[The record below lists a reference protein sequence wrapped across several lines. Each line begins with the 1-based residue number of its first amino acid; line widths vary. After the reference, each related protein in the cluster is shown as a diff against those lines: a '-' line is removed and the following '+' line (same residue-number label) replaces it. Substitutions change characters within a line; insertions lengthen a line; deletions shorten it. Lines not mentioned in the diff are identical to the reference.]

1 MVPAL
6 VLTAGLATRLRPLSF
21 VRAKAALPVAGTPLI
36 HRILR
41 SLSSAGVQ
49 DVVLN
54 LHHLPHTLT
63 SLLGDGSALGMRIR
77 YSWEVP
83 VLGSAGGPKR
93 AIPLLANPE
102 SRIPNP
108 ESRIPNPE
116 SRVPNPESRVP
127 NPESRIPNP
136 ESRIPNPES
145 RIPDPGPRVAGPGTF
160 LVLNGDTLTDVSLPA
175 LLDDHRRSGA
185 LVTMAVVPN
194 TEPEKYSGVGV
205 GPDGA
210 FTGWVP
216 RGSREP
222 LYHFIGVQVAEP
234 AAFASVPAD
243 TPSEVRTLYPALVAA
258 RPGAVRAFR
267 TQASFVDIG
276 TPSDYL
282 ETSLLLAAREGSDT
296 SAGAEISPTAR
307 IERSIL
313 WDDVIVEDGAML
325 QECVVT
331 DGVRVPADTSWHGV
345 TIRIA
350 SGELTPG
357 ERRIEGLAIGSL

>member
-36 HRILR
+36 RRILR
-41 SLSSAGVQ
+41 SLSSAGVL

-63 SLLGDGSALGMRIR
+63 RLLGDGAELGMRIR

-93 AIPLLANPE
+93 ALPLLSNPE
-102 SRIPNP
+102 PGVPSPG
-108 ESRIPNPE
+108 
-116 SRVPNPESRVP
+116 SRVPDR
-127 NPESRIPNP
+127 
-136 ESRIPNPES
+136 
-145 RIPDPGPRVAGPGTF
+145 GTF
-160 LVLNGDTLTDVSLPA
+160 LIVNGDTLTDVNLSA
-175 LLDDHRRSGA
+175 VVDDHRRSGA

-194 TEPEKYSGVGV
+194 TEPEKYSGVRV
-205 GPDGA
+205 TPDGEFA
-210 FTGWVP
+210 GWVP
-216 RGSREP
+216 RAAQEP
-222 LYHFIGVQVAEP
+222 SYHFIGVQVAEA
-234 AAFASVPAD
+234 AAFDSVAAGI
-243 TPSEVRTLYPALVAA
+243 PSEVRTLYSALIAA
-258 RPGAVRAFR
+258 QPGSVRAFR
-267 TQASFVDIG
+267 TRAEFFDIG

-282 ETSLLLAAREGSDT
+282 DTSLTLATREAIDT
-296 SAGAEISPTAR
+296 VANAQVSPTAR
-307 IERSIL
+307 VERSLL

-325 QECVVT
+325 RECVVT

-350 SGELTPG
+350 SDELASG
-357 ERRIEGLAIGSL
+357 ERRIDGLAIGSL

>member
-36 HRILR
+36 RRILR
-41 SLSSAGVQ
+41 SLSSAGVL

-63 SLLGDGSALGMRIR
+63 RLLGDGAELGMRVR

-93 AIPLLANPE
+93 ALPLLSNPE
-102 SRIPNP
+102 PGVPSPG
-108 ESRIPNPE
+108 
-116 SRVPNPESRVP
+116 SRVPDR
-127 NPESRIPNP
+127 
-136 ESRIPNPES
+136 
-145 RIPDPGPRVAGPGTF
+145 GTF
-160 LVLNGDTLTDVSLPA
+160 LIVNGDTLTDVNLSA
-175 LLDDHRRSGA
+175 VVDDHRRSGA

-194 TEPEKYSGVGV
+194 TEPEKYSGVRV
-205 GPDGA
+205 TPDGEFA
-210 FTGWVP
+210 GWVP
-216 RGSREP
+216 RAAQEP
-222 LYHFIGVQVAEP
+222 SYHFIGVQVAEA
-234 AAFASVPAD
+234 AAFDSVAAGI
-243 TPSEVRTLYPALVAA
+243 PSEVRTLYSALIAA
-258 RPGAVRAFR
+258 QPGSVRAFR
-267 TQASFVDIG
+267 TRAAFFDIG

-282 ETSLLLAAREGSDT
+282 NTSLTLATREAIDT
-296 SAGAEISPTAR
+296 VANAQVSPTAR
-307 IERSIL
+307 VERSLL

-325 QECVVT
+325 RECVVT

-350 SGELTPG
+350 SDELAPG
-357 ERRIEGLAIGSL
+357 ERRIDGLAIGSL

>member
-41 SLSSAGVQ
+41 PLRSAGVQ

-54 LHHLPHTLT
+54 LHYLPRTLT

-102 SRIPNP
+102 SR
-108 ESRIPNPE
+108 
-116 SRVPNPESRVP
+116 V
-127 NPESRIPNP
+127 
-136 ESRIPNPES
+136 PNPES
-145 RIPDPGPRVAGPGTF
+145 RIPDPGTF
-160 LVLNGDTLTDVSLPA
+160 LILNGDTLTDVSLPA

-222 LYHFIGVQVAEP
+222 SYHFIGVQVAEP

-267 TQASFVDIG
+267 TA
-276 TPSDYL
+276 
-282 ETSLLLAAREGSDT
+282 
-296 SAGAEISPTAR
+296 
-307 IERSIL
+307 
-313 WDDVIVEDGAML
+313 
-325 QECVVT
+325 
-331 DGVRVPADTSWHGV
+331 
-345 TIRIA
+345 
-350 SGELTPG
+350 GELHG
-357 ERRIEGLAIGSL
+357 HRHAV

>member
-102 SRIPNP
+102 SRIP
-108 ESRIPNPE
+108 
-116 SRVPNPESRVP
+116 
-127 NPESRIPNP
+127 
-136 ESRIPNPES
+136 
-145 RIPDPGPRVAGPGTF
+145 DPGLRVQGPGTF

-222 LYHFIGVQVAEP
+222 SYHFIGVQVAEP
-234 AAFASVPAD
+234 AAFASVRAD

-258 RPGAVRAFR
+258 RAGAVRAFR
-267 TQASFVDIG
+267 TQASFIDIG

-282 ETSLLLAAREGSDT
+282 ETSLLLAAREGIDT
-296 SAGAEISPTAR
+296 SAGAEIGPTAR

-345 TIRIA
+345 TIRVA